1 VIEEI
6 ECDLRDM
13 AEFHECGDPL
23 EEKRKGRYHGS
34 MFWAVKGF
42 GNKRWVV
49 GAYLDVDYIPY
60 LEQGLGGDEIVQRC
74 LNYLNRPPKRKKFQ
88 KKTEKPL
95 YGSLE
100 SYSHRLGLNG
110 HALANGNRF
119 IEVLLITDQR
129 KNKNFWGEGTKMDS

>member
-13 AEFHECGDPL
+13 AEFYEYADTP
-23 EEKRKGRYHGS
+23 EEKKKGRYHGS
-34 MFWAVKGF
+34 MFWSIRGF
-42 GNKRWVV
+42 GEKRWVV
-49 GAYLDVDYIPY
+49 GAYLDVDYAPY
-60 LEQGLGGDEIVQRC
+60 LKQGLERDEIVQLC
-74 LNYLNRPPKRKKFQ
+74 LNHLNRPPKRQKFQ

-100 SYSHRLGLNG
+100 VYSHKFR
-110 HALANGNRF
+110 ANELGNRF